1 MSADPTKIAVYC
13 QGTFSAQNP
22 TPSQQQVMIA
32 AAKDLAGSG
41 FGTVLLG
48 QWHVHSD
55 GTLYYNDSPLNTVL
69 WAMKTIPPLLRNGVT
84 NVPLT
89 FGPFPSDFQG
99 IADHLPAF
107 KKAIQNIVS
116 MSGGAV
122 NGLDW
127 DLEGDYEQY
136 EDLLVDLTNWATGL
150 GLVVTAAPYTANTA
164 WTDVLARTNKN
175 GPGFSWW
182 NLQLYG
188 GADYGS
194 WVGYVN
200 GLVPSPQSFL
210 VPGYNIGG
218 GVSPSDLQSQL
229 APLAQQYPSLDG
241 AFIWRYEDMA
251 PNGYKTSQY
260 AQAIAAALAT
270 QSVLA

>member
-13 QGTFSAQNP
+13 QGTFSTPNP

-32 AAKDLAGSG
+32 AADDLAGSG

-55 GTLYYNDSPLNTVL
+55 GTLYYNTSPLDTVS
-69 WAMKTIPPLLRNGVT
+69 WAMTTIPTILRNGAT
-84 NVPLT
+84 HVPLT
-89 FGPFPSDFQG
+89 FGPFAADFKG
-99 IADHLPAF
+99 IAEHLPEF
-107 KKAIQNIVS
+107 KSAVEHIIS
-116 MSGGAV
+116 MSNGAV

-127 DLEGDYEQY
+127 DLEGDYKHF
-136 EDLLVDLTNWATGL
+136 EDLLVELTDWASGL
-150 GLVVTAAPYTANTA
+150 KLTVTAAPYNHHQA

-194 WVGYVN
+194 WVDYVT

-210 VPGYNIGG
+210 VPGFNIASM
-218 GVSPSDLQSQL
+218 SPFDLQVAL
-229 APLAQQYPSLDG
+229 APLQHQYQLLDG
-241 AFIWRYEDMA
+241 AFIWRYEDIA
-251 PNGYKTSQY
+251 PNGYKTSEY
-260 AQAIAAALAT
+260 AKAIVAALSG

>member
-1 MSADPTKIAVYC
+1 MSADTTKIAVYC
-13 QGTFSAQNP
+13 QGTFSAPNP
-22 TPSQQQVMIA
+22 TSSQQKAMIA
-32 AAKDLAGSG
+32 AAKDLAASG

-48 QWHVHSD
+48 QWHVHGD
-55 GTLYYNDSPLNTVL
+55 GTVYYNDSPVDTVS
-69 WAMKTIPPLLRNGVT
+69 WAMQTIPSMLRNGVT
-84 NVPLT
+84 NVLLT

-99 IADHLPAF
+99 IADNLPAF
-107 KKAIQNIVS
+107 KSTIQNIIA
-116 MSGGAV
+116 MSNGAV

-150 GLVVTAAPYTANTA
+150 GLVVTAAPYTDSTA
-164 WTDVLARTNKN
+164 WTDVLATTNQN

-200 GLVPSPQSFL
+200 NLVPSPQSFL

-218 GVSPSDLQSQL
+218 MSPSDLQSAL
-229 APLAQQYPSLDG
+229 ASLEQQYPSLDG
-241 AFIWRYEDMA
+241 AFIWRYEDIA
-251 PNGYKTSQY
+251 KNGYVTSQY
-260 AQAIAAALAT
+260 AQAIAAALSS
-270 QSVLA
+270 QSVPA

>member
-1 MSADPTKIAVYC
+1 MSADATKIAVYC

-32 AAKDLAGSG
+32 AAKGLAASG

-55 GTLYYNDSPLNTVL
+55 GTLYYNDSPIDTVS
-69 WAMKTIPPLLRNGVT
+69 WALTTIPPLLRNGVT

-89 FGPFPSDFQG
+89 FGPFASDFQG

-107 KKAIQNIVS
+107 KSAIQDIIS
-116 MSGGAV
+116 MSNGAV

-136 EDLLVDLTNWATGL
+136 EDLLVELTEWATGL
-150 GLVVTAAPYTANTA
+150 GLVVTAAPYTDNTA
-164 WTDVLARTNKN
+164 WTDVLARTNTN

-200 GLVPSPQSFL
+200 NLVPSPQSFL
-210 VPGYNIGG
+210 VPGFNIEGL
-218 GVSPSDLQSQL
+218 SPSDLQSSL
-229 APLAQQYPSLDG
+229 ALLVQQYPSIDG
-241 AFIWRYEDMA
+241 GFIWRYEDIA
-251 PNGYKTSQY
+251 PNGYQTSQY
-260 AQAIAAALAT
+260 AQAIAAALSG
-270 QSVLA
+270 QSVVA